1 MSGISQ
7 TGLVPVIL
15 LDIHLND
22 VSCFLYNKKRDG
34 AGDARRQVFGKE
46 EGTGSI
52 PVRTVLIKYGQKT
65 ERNSQAESWRMK
77 LLKSNEAHTA
87 ELFGGK
93 MYVTEWRTGE

>member
-34 AGDARRQVFGKE
+34 AGGYPVPGFRKRRGDGKH
-46 EGTGSI
+46 TSKN
-52 PVRTVLIKYGQKT
+52 RTY
-65 ERNSQAESWRMK
+65 
-77 LLKSNEAHTA
+77 
-87 ELFGGK
+87 
-93 MYVTEWRTGE
+93 

>member
-77 LLKSNEAHTA
+77 LLN
-87 ELFGGK
+87 LR
-93 MYVTEWRTGE
+93 V